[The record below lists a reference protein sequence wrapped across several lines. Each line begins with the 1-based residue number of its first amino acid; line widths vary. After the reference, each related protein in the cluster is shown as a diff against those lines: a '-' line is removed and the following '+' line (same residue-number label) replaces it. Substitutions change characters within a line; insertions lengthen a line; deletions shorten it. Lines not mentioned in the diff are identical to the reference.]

1 MPKITEILK
10 TMDYGVAPEGNE
22 HVVIWLDSHQHSFKH
37 FINGQF
43 VPSAD
48 GAQFEALAPATGER
62 LAMVAQGGKVDVDAA
77 VAAARRAYKSWST
90 LPGNA
95 RARYLYALARLLQK
109 RERFFAVMESMNNGK
124 PIRES
129 RDIDIPLAARHFYHH
144 AGWAE
149 LIETEYAGYT
159 SVGVCGQIIP
169 WNFPLLMLAWKIAP
183 ALAAG
188 NTVVLKPA
196 EYTPLTALAFAE
208 LCQEAGLPPGVVNI
222 VTGDGQTG
230 ALLVEHDDVDK
241 IAFTG
246 STEVGRAIRVAT
258 AGSGKKLS
266 LELGGK
272 SPFIVFDD
280 ADLDSAVEGVVD
292 AIWFNQGQVCCAGS
306 RLLVQES
313 VSKRFHD
320 KLKVRASKLR
330 VGDPLDKS
338 TDVGAIIS
346 ELQLKRI
353 ESLVAQGRT
362 EGGECWQPDH
372 ALPGRGF
379 FFPPTLFIGVA
390 PSATLAQEEIFGPVL
405 VSTTFRTH
413 DEALSLANNSRYGLA
428 ASIWSENINVALDAA
443 SRVKAGVVWIN
454 STNLFDAAAGFG
466 GYRESGFGREGGREG
481 LYEYLKPRIAP
492 GKSVKAKADVLA
504 VAASTSIVAPIAA
517 DNAVAGS
524 PSLNH
529 TAKLY
534 IGGKQTR
541 PDGGNSYTVFSST
554 GKPLGQAGL
563 GNRKDIRNAVEA
575 AHAASGWSGYTAH
588 NRAQVLFFLA
598 ENLEQRSD
606 EFARRLHAL
615 QGGSRSNAK
624 SEVTQ
629 SVGRIMYYAAHA
641 DKYDGAVHPTRTRNI
656 TLAMPECFGV
666 IGIACPDQSPLLALI
681 SLVMPAIAMGNCVV
695 VVPSAA
701 SALVATDF
709 YQVLQTSDVPNGV
722 INIVTGERDVLA
734 KTMAEHDDINALW
747 YCGSS
752 DGSAMVERASSG
764 NLKTTWITSTSHQD
778 WTSAASQGREFLQK
792 ATQIKNI
799 WVPYGE

>member
-1 MPKITEILK
+1 MPKVSEILK

-22 HVVIWLDSHQHSFKH
+22 HVVKWLDGHACSFKH
-37 FINGQF
+37 FIDGQF
-43 VPSAD
+43 VPSTD
-48 GAQFEALAPATGER
+48 GAQFDVLAPATGDK
-62 LAMVAQGGKVDVDAA
+62 LATVAQGGKPEVDAA
-77 VAAARRAYKSWST
+77 VSAARRAHKTWSA
-90 LPGNA
+90 LSGNA

-109 RERFFAVMESMNNGK
+109 RERFFSVLESMDNGK

-144 AGWAE
+144 AGWAD

-208 LCQEAGLPPGVVNI
+208 LCQEAGIPPGVVNI
-222 VTGDGQTG
+222 VTGDGATG
-230 ALLVEHDDVDK
+230 ALIVEHDDIDK

-258 AGSGKKLS
+258 AGTGKKLS

-313 VSKRFHD
+313 VANRFHD
-320 KLKVRASKLR
+320 KLKARASKLR

-338 TDVGAIIS
+338 TDVGAIVS
-346 ELQLKRI
+346 EVQLKRI
-353 ESLVAQGRT
+353 ESLVAQGRS
-362 EGGECWQPDH
+362 EGIACWQPEH
-372 ALPGRGF
+372 APPGRGY
-379 FFPPTLFIGVA
+379 FFPPTLFTGVA
-390 PSATLAQEEIFGPVL
+390 PAATVAQEEIFGPVL
-405 VSTTFRTH
+405 VSSTFRTH
-413 DEALSLANNSRYGLA
+413 EEALALANNSRYGLA

-443 SRVKAGVVWIN
+443 SRVKAGVVWVN

-481 LYEYLKPRIAP
+481 LYEYLKPRVVADKS
-492 GKSVKAKADVLA
+492 GKTNVSAL
-504 VAASTSIVAPIAA
+504 AASSSVTVAPIAA
-517 DNAVAGS
+517 VAIAADS
-524 PSLNH
+524 PTLDH

-534 IGGKQTR
+534 IGGKQAR
-541 PDGGNSYTVFSST
+541 PDGGSSYTVFSAS

-575 AHAASGWSGYTAH
+575 AHAAGGWSAYTAH

-606 EFARRLHAL
+606 EFAKRLQAITGASIA
-615 QGGSRSNAK
+615 QAK
-624 SEVTQ
+624 AEVAQ
-629 SVGRIMYYAAHA
+629 SVSRIMFYAAHA
-641 DKYDGAVHPTRTRNI
+641 DKYDGAVHPTRTRNV
-656 TLAMPECFGV
+656 TLAMPEPWGV
-666 IGIACPDQSPLLALI
+666 MGVVCPDEAPLLAMI
-681 SLVMPAIAMGNCVV
+681 SLVMPAVAMGNRVI
-695 VVPSAA
+695 VVPSAS
-701 SALVATDF
+701 SALIATDF
-709 YQVLQTSDVPNGV
+709 YQVLETSDVPGGV

-734 KTMAEHDDINALW
+734 KTMAEHDDIAALW
-747 YCGSS
+747 YFGGSE
-752 DGSAMVERASSG
+752 GGKMVERASSG
-764 NLKTTWITSTSHQD
+764 NLKATWVNAGSRD
-778 WTSAASQGREFLQK
+778 WRAASAQGREFLQK
-792 ATQIKNI
+792 ASQIKNI